1 MVRGRALRGDAREG
15 IGLRVRPVDAEA
27 GGGVGVDEGLGLHGG
42 DLQDDRCWDVQ
53 QRYSGGGA
61 GGLAAVRPVRE
72 ERSRGEADPWGTV
85 RPRSEDSGTDPSVE
99 YDTSRPRESCGDFLR
114 PVRDRAL
121 PGRGPRPPHRTAY
134 SAAAPRSRSAW
145 SYC

>member
-1 MVRGRALRGDAREG
+1 MRGPALRGDGRDG
-15 IGLRVRPVDAEA
+15 IGPRVRGRPVDAEA
-27 GGGVGVDEGLGLHGG
+27 GGGVGVNEGLGLHGG
-42 DLQDDRCWDVQ
+42 DLQDDRCWDGQ

-72 ERSRGEADPWGTV
+72 ERSRGNADPWGTV

-114 PVRDRAL
+114 PARDRPAVRAAS
-121 PGRGPRPPHRTAY
+121 RGPRPPHR
-134 SAAAPRSRSAW
+134 AAAPRSRSAW